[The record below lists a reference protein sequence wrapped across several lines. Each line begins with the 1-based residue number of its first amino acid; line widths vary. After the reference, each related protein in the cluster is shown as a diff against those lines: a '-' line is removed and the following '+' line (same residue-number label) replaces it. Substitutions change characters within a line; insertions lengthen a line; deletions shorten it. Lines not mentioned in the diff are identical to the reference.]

1 MCRRFTEG
9 RRNVISPHLL
19 WSRHQR
25 SICSGDAADAFQ
37 PLRLR
42 LRLSEQIASADQW
55 RRHEIAQ
62 LDKTPP
68 PCARVHTHTHSRRI
82 DSNYK
87 PISFGPRCR
96 SEVNILGFHLTA
108 LPRRFRGERSEGEAE
123 RRPRRREKSK
133 RAGSKWVTERE
144 ARTEIKGARWSDKEE
159 AAGGNEKEL
168 GRKVSSRGRENGTG
182 ATDQSQPPKIP
193 APPTSRCPLDFMSST
208 VDVTTGSA
216 AELSGSHL
224 SALISDQLSHRNA

>member
-1 MCRRFTEG
+1 MKSHNLTK
-9 RRNVISPHLL
+9 H
-19 WSRHQR
+19 
-25 SICSGDAADAFQ
+25 
-37 PLRLR
+37 
-42 LRLSEQIASADQW
+42 
-55 RRHEIAQ
+55 
-62 LDKTPP
+62 P

-108 LPRRFRGERSEGEAE
+108 LPRRFRGERSERSEGEAE

-133 RAGSKWVTERE
+133 RAGSKWATERE

-168 GRKVSSRGRENGTG
+168 GRKVSSRERER
-182 ATDQSQPPKIP
+182 D
-193 APPTSRCPLDFMSST
+193 R
-208 VDVTTGSA
+208 
-216 AELSGSHL
+216 
-224 SALISDQLSHRNA
+224 SHRPITATQNPPPPPLPLSSGLHVLHCRCHHRERR